1 MQLSFVIKNRE
12 GETAVI
18 HSIILVTERNELLRV
33 PDIAGWPV
41 ILPGDDLERPV
52 SWEFD
57 RPAAEVLGRS
67 GSVIVE
73 LRVGVVEE
81 RASFI
86 YGRHERK

>member
-1 MQLSFVIKNRE
+1 MAATV
-12 GETAVI
+12 
-18 HSIILVTERNELLRV
+18 HSIILVTEGNEVFPV
-33 PDIAGWPV
+33 PGMEGWPV
-41 ILPGDDLERPV
+41 ILPGDDLERQV
-52 SWEFD
+52 TWEFD